1 MGNIKKIISLNQAAQ
16 ISGYTQDYLGY
27 LLRNGEIKGV
37 KKGRV
42 WFTTEEAVKD
52 YLFKRKIKQE
62 KFAIGD
68 FFSPTRTKKI
78 AVLAVIVFLGA
89 SFLISSLNKEKDKHN
104 RQEIKSAIDS
114 DGEAVVIKN

>member
-1 MGNIKKIISLNQAAQ
+1 MGNLKKIISLNQAAQ

-52 YLFKRKIKQE
+52 YLFKRKIRQE

-68 FFSPTRTKKI
+68 FFSPSRTKKI
-78 AVLAVIVFLGA
+78 IIFAIIVFLGC
-89 SFLISSLNKEKDKHN
+89 SFLASNLNKGKN
-104 RQEIKSAIDS
+104 NSGRQEIKSAIDS
-114 DGEAVVIKN
+114 DGEAVIIKN